1 MKPFRFVLA
10 KGLGLVQGLTWA
22 LLSLTASAQIK
33 DAPLLDAAR
42 AEQPSVLKT
51 LERMVNIETGT
62 GDADGMKAMAA
73 LLRQEFEALGG
84 SVSLH
89 PAQEGRVGDL
99 VMARFNGRGTAKIL
113 LIGHMDTVY
122 VKGTLAKAPFRIE
135 GERAYGP
142 GIADDKGGLAV
153 MIHAIKLLKA
163 RGFQDYGQLTV
174 LINTDE
180 ERGSVGSRAM
190 IQQQAALHDQVLSF
204 EPTDAEHETM
214 TRGTSG
220 IIIVEAKIKGKA
232 SHAALSEAG
241 VNALTEAA
249 DLILR
254 TQDLDDKA
262 RGLRFNW
269 TTAKAGEVRNIIP
282 DDAVLQA
289 DVRFSRNED
298 LVELL
303 KQLDERVAKKR
314 LAGAQI
320 TISAPPGRPAFNAGV
335 GGGKLID
342 LAQSIYA
349 ETGANMRVVD
359 RSGGGTDA
367 AYAALSGKPVIES
380 LGLPGFGYHSN
391 VGEYITLSAIP
402 RRLYLT
408 ARMIMVLSTEK

>member
-1 MKPFRFVLA
+1 M
-10 KGLGLVQGLTWA
+10 
-22 LLSLTASAQIK
+22 
-33 DAPLLDAAR
+33 
-42 AEQPSVLKT
+42 
-51 LERMVNIETGT
+51 
-62 GDADGMKAMAA
+62 
-73 LLRQEFEALGG
+73 
-84 SVSLH
+84 
-89 PAQEGRVGDL
+89 
-99 VMARFNGRGTAKIL
+99 
-113 LIGHMDTVY
+113 
-122 VKGTLAKAPFRIE
+122 
-135 GERAYGP
+135 
-142 GIADDKGGLAV
+142 
-153 MIHAIKLLKA
+153 
-163 RGFQDYGQLTV
+163 
-174 LINTDE
+174 
-180 ERGSVGSRAM
+180 
-190 IQQQAALHDQVLSF
+190 
-204 EPTDAEHETM
+204 
-214 TRGTSG
+214 
-220 IIIVEAKIKGKA
+220 
-232 SHAALSEAG
+232 
-241 VNALTEAA
+241 NALTEAA